1 MNGLRAFIDTAFVQ
15 ALFNRADQHHAR
27 ASQLAVRLP
36 DADELWTTEAV
47 LVEIG
52 NALSGTNRRA
62 AVEFIEEAY
71 QTPEVHVVSVDTEML
86 RRALELYKSRSD
98 KNWGLTDCISFLVM
112 EARSLQDALTSDRH
126 FQQAGYRALLLE
138 KE

>member
-36 DADELWTTEAV
+36 EADELWTTEAV

-52 NALSGTNRRA
+52 NALSSTNRRA

-86 RRALELYKSRSD
+86 RRALELDDRLHFIP
-98 KNWGLTDCISFLVM
+98 GHGGAVV
-112 EARSLQDALTSDRH
+112 ARCVNVGSTFPASGVPAIPFGTRLA
-126 FQQAGYRALLLE
+126 
-138 KE
+138 